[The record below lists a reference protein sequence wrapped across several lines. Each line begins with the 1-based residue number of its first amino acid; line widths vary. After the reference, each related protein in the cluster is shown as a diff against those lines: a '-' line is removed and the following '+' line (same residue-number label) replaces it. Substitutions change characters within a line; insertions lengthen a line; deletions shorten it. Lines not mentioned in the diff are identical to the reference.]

1 MDGARRASHCE
12 IYNEALYDLLRW
24 TKQQL
29 AVRWDAAK
37 GFHVPDLFVKDCPAM
52 SDMLNVR
59 TFKGNFPCRKIDYCH
74 PLQYLLGVRVKCSL
88 LGKRGLYCYVFPTRL
103 QWWDLDFAHP

>member
-1 MDGARRASHCE
+1 MQLACRASYCE

-29 AVRWDAAK
+29 PVRWDPAR

-59 TFKGNFPCRKIDYCH
+59 ACHAPC
-74 PLQYLLGVRVKCSL
+74 L
-88 LGKRGLYCYVFPTRL
+88 
-103 QWWDLDFAHP
+103 